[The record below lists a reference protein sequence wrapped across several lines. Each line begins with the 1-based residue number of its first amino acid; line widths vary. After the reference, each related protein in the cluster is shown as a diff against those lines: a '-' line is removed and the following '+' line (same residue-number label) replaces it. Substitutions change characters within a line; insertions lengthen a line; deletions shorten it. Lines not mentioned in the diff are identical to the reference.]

1 MAPKNIKTKKS
12 SDKCRSLNNAL
23 HLSMTFIP
31 VYTPSTET
39 EPTQKQNLILFLFQP
54 KVDWRT
60 QHENFVKAIRYAKGV
75 SNEPP
80 PPTENPDYVQCPHC
94 ERKFN
99 PATAERHIP
108 KCKDIKAKPARLK
121 KKR

>member
-1 MAPKNIKTKKS
+1 MASKNIKTKKS
-12 SDKCRSLNNAL
+12 SDKCRGLNNPL

>member
-1 MAPKNIKTKKS
+1 MASKNIKTKKS
-12 SDKCRSLNNAL
+12 SDKCRSLNNPL

-80 PPTENPDYVQCPHC
+80 PPTENPDYVQCPRC